1 MAAVEVKHLFK
12 SYADVM
18 AVDDLTF
25 NVEKG
30 EILGLIG
37 PNGAGKSSSIKMI
50 LDFMKPDTGSVRI
63 FGEPMNEAL
72 KDRIGYLPEERGLYK
87 RLTAVELILY
97 LASLKGMDRKTAEER
112 ANGLLDKVGMLENK
126 HKKNKE
132 MSKGMGQL
140 IQFVVTVVHDPDLII
155 LDEPFS
161 GLDPIRTASV
171 QEIISGLREQ
181 GKTVI
186 LSTHQMNKV
195 EELCDSVLMINK
207 GKTVLYGDISTSRAK
222 FRKHSVRIEAEGSW
236 SHIPGVIE
244 IRPHNGFVELM
255 LEPDVTSQDVLD
267 NVRAQGVSINR
278 FEVTTPSL
286 NEIVLE
292 LAGTKYE

>member
-1 MAAVEVKHLFK
+1 MAAVEVNNLYK
-12 SYADVM
+12 SYADVT
-18 AVDDLTF
+18 AVNDLTF
-25 NVEKG
+25 SVEPG

-37 PNGAGKSSSIKMI
+37 PNGAGKSSAIKMI
-50 LDFMKPDTGSVRI
+50 LDFMKPDAGSVKI
-63 FGEPMNEAL
+63 FGQPMNEAF

-87 RLTAVELILY
+87 RLTAMELILY
-97 LASLKGMDRKTAEER
+97 LASLKGMDKKQAEER
-112 ANGLLDKVGMLENK
+112 ANLLLERVGMLENK
-126 HKKNKE
+126 QKKNKE

-171 QEIISGLREQ
+171 QEIISDLRNQ

-195 EELCDSVLMINK
+195 EELCDNVLMINK
-207 GKTVLYGDISTSRAK
+207 GKTVLYGDIPTSKAN

-236 SHIPGVIE
+236 RDVPGILETKSYNGFSELALAPEITPHEVLENLISQGVI
-244 IRPHNGFVELM
+244 
-255 LEPDVTSQDVLD
+255 
-267 NVRAQGVSINR
+267 INR

-286 NEIVLE
+286 NEIFLE
-292 LAGTKYE
+292 LAGTDYE

>member
-1 MAAVEVKHLFK
+1 MAVVEVNNLYK
-12 SYADVM
+12 SYADVT
-18 AVDDLTF
+18 VVNDLTF
-25 NVEKG
+25 SVEPG

-37 PNGAGKSSSIKMI
+37 PNGAGKSSAIKMI
-50 LDFMKPDTGSVRI
+50 LDFMKPDAGSVKI
-63 FGEPMNEAL
+63 FGQPMNEAF

-87 RLTAVELILY
+87 RLTAMELILY
-97 LASLKGMDRKTAEER
+97 LASLKGMDKKKAEER
-112 ANGLLDKVGMLENK
+112 ANVLLERVGMLENK
-126 HKKNKE
+126 QKKNKE

-171 QEIISGLREQ
+171 QEIISDLRNQ

-195 EELCDSVLMINK
+195 EELCDNVLMINK
-207 GKTVLYGDISTSRAK
+207 GKTVLYGDIPTSKAN

-236 SHIPGVIE
+236 RDIPGILE
-244 IRPHNGFVELM
+244 TKSYNGFSELVLAPEITPHEV
-255 LEPDVTSQDVLD
+255 LENLIS
-267 NVRAQGVSINR
+267 QGVIINR

-286 NEIVLE
+286 NEIFLE
-292 LAGTKYE
+292 LAGTDYE